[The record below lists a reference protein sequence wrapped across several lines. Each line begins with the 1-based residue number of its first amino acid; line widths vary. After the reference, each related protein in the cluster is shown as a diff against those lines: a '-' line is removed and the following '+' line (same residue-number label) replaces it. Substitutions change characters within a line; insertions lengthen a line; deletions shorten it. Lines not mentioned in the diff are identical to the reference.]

1 MSRIQ
6 EHWYDWNKG
15 WDATHPGWYAIDIN
29 MGTKNY
35 HMEMIEWMYQN
46 LDNPERHSVWT
57 KIMNVSS
64 FKFRYERDYIWFKLT
79 WQ

>member
-15 WDATHPGWYAIDIN
+15 WDATHPGWHAIDIN

-35 HMEMIEWMYQN
+35 HIEMIEWMYEN
-46 LDNPERHSVWT
+46 LDNPDRHCVWT
-57 KIMNVSS
+57 RAMSVSS
-64 FKFRYERDYIWFKLT
+64 FKFRYERDYIWFKLS